1 MYKNL
6 SSFGFIILMI
16 AVVFFSG
23 NSFAENL
30 SFQSSGEVKQEI
42 KFLTDSL
49 TYTDHYPA
57 ETLNENDIKSATWGK
72 TLFVNFYADA
82 AKYFGGYVCGLAGN
96 DCNIEIYQGM
106 DGGTWFQQ
114 PNRSLNRDGADLALE
129 RVNTVAGSNVY
140 DVSTIQ
146 IALALAAKNGNVE
159 NTGTVYE
166 LIENVNLHLK
176 DTRMHAVDT
185 AKAIQNNNAVWHY
198 GYTTYISDPK
208 DSFVWR
214 MPAKYFLNTDP
225 LWESADYK
233 HYITNRMGN
242 PETDGAVADENLG
255 KISWA
260 DWKPIAGENGWAL
273 LVGPLQ
279 ADWLRYGSSQG
290 YIPFNNTSMQNAIS
304 SVTAFSYMQSG
315 VGAIYYTPGGSF
327 GNGDAL
333 VPKGEISIENNFSI
347 LGGLRILQYVLQKSQ
362 TNDSSL
368 SSAQQQTITD
378 TLAKIDI
385 LLNGGITKAGYT
397 TNGLLS
403 FFYNGAFNKTKGIF
417 NQGGKSV
424 DPKKTNNYEPNQAG
438 EALAVDVD
446 TWGVTALGAATVDSW
461 WGAGTGYK
469 IWKNVK
475 PWGGYYGPNGN
486 AVTDAIWGVGYSDED
501 KNSVMSAEW
510 TAGAINMVHM
520 LVEYYTANPNGITA
534 AQLQELKDD
543 RDSMLKNLVN
553 MRNDRYPS
561 ANYIDAPHPEYLTTV
576 PDGQLAFLYCSKRYF
591 IPFGWFGNPLPSAAS
606 TTWPVMLHYTFN
618 PFQPE
623 GSFTPDALP
632 TPAEKNI
639 SSNTT
644 DDDPS
649 GGVLDHDTDIT
660 MKNTVAD
667 AKIQTAYSTKT
678 NPGSGDWINV
688 GPQIEKNGS
697 EAVTLPKGA
706 AIMSVAYTKDGANWY
721 GACRLTTSV
730 INDGTEVTAIWT
742 NSAGDGECQYSAKS
756 NDGPFTQDTTVD
768 VQNTVADATIHAAYS
783 TKSNP
788 GNGDWISVGS
798 DISKDDTG
806 SVTFPAGTA
815 IMSIAYTKDEGANWY
830 GACRFT
836 NPSLLSDGD
845 TLIAKW
851 TNNEGSGECG
861 YNSTQ
866 VSRDAKSQDEDEHFG
881 DMPGLTEQVFDW
893 LAEWYPEYLDS
904 GVDYPVCAYTQYW
917 FYCYYGGSNSY
928 LGVNRINGMLYYYS
942 DETGL
947 IELLPLDDAYNAMV
961 NNCPGVPCP

>member
-1 MYKNL
+1 MSAFWLAL
-6 SSFGFIILMI
+6 SIY
-16 AVVFFSG
+16 ATVFFSDI
-23 NSFAENL
+23 SFADNL
-30 SFQSSGEVKQEI
+30 NFQSSEEVKKGI

-57 ETLNENDIKSATWGK
+57 ENPAEHDIKSETWDK
-72 TLFVNFYADA
+72 TQFINFYADA
-82 AKYFGGYVCGLAGN
+82 AKYFGGYVCALPGN
-96 DCNIEIYQGM
+96 DCKIEIYQGM

-114 PNRSLNRDGADLALE
+114 PNRSANKDGADLALE

-176 DTRMHAVDT
+176 DRRMHAVDT
-185 AKAIQNNNAVWHY
+185 AEAIENHNAVWHY

-214 MPAKYFLNTDP
+214 MPARYFLNTDP

-233 HYITNRMGN
+233 HYIANRSGD
-242 PETDGAVADENLG
+242 PQTDGAVEDENLG

-279 ADWLRYGSSQG
+279 ADWLRYGSSQN
-290 YIPFNNTSMQNAIS
+290 YIPFNNTSMQNAID

-327 GNGDAL
+327 GNGDKL

-368 SSAQQQTITD
+368 SSSQKQTITD
-378 TLAKIDI
+378 TLAKIDV
-385 LLNGGITKAGYT
+385 LLNGGTTQAGYT

-403 FFYNGAFNKTKGIF
+403 FFYNGAFNKTTGIF

-424 DPKKTNNYEPNQAG
+424 DPRKTDNYEPNQAG

-461 WGAGTGYK
+461 WGTGTGYK

-486 AVTDAIWGVGYSDED
+486 AAIDPIWGVGYSDED
-501 KNSVMSAEW
+501 QNTVMSAEW

-520 LVEYYTANPNGITA
+520 LVEYYTANPNDISA

-543 RDSMLKNLVN
+543 RDSMLENLLN
-553 MRNDRYPS
+553 MRNDNYPS
-561 ANYIDAPHPEYLTTV
+561 ANYIDAPDPEYLTTV

-606 TTWPVMLHYTFN
+606 TTWPIMLHYTFN

-623 GSFTPDALP
+623 GSFTPEALP
-632 TPAEKNI
+632 TPAEKDI
-639 SSNTT
+639 SSDMN

-660 MKNTVAD
+660 MINDVFD
-667 AKIQTAYSTKT
+667 AKIQTAYSIKT
-678 NPGSGDWINV
+678 NPGSGDWVNV
-688 GPQIEKNGS
+688 GPQIENTGR

-706 AIMSVAYTKDGANWY
+706 AIISVSYTKDGRNWY
-721 GACRLTTSV
+721 AACRLTTSV
-730 INDGTEVTAIWT
+730 INDDTEVTAIWT
-742 NSAGDGECQYSAKS
+742 PGLGDGDCQYSAKS
-756 NDGPFTQDTTVD
+756 NDGPFSQATTVK
-768 VQNTVADATIHAAYS
+768 VQNTVADAKIHASYS
-783 TKSNP
+783 TKPNP
-788 GNGDWISVGS
+788 GANDWIPVGS
-798 DISKDDTG
+798 DIAKDDTD

-815 IMSIAYTKDEGANWY
+815 VISFAYTKDGINWY
-830 GACRFT
+830 GACLFT

-851 TNNEGSGECG
+851 TNAKGTGECG
-861 YNSTQ
+861 YTSTQ
-866 VSRDAKSQDEDEHFG
+866 ESRIALRQPEGSHIG
-881 DMPGLTEQVFDW
+881 VMPGLREQLFDW
-893 LAEWYPEYLDS
+893 LAELYPTHLDS
-904 GVDYPVCAYTQYW
+904 GVDYPDCGYARVW
-917 FYCYYGGSNSY
+917 FYCYYGGSDSY
-928 LGVNRINGMLYYYS
+928 LGAHINNGMLYYNS
-942 DETGL
+942 DETGTL
-947 IELLPLDDAYNAMV
+947 KLPIDYVYKSMI
-961 NNCPGVPCP
+961 NNCSGVHCQ

>member
-1 MYKNL
+1 MFKN
-6 SSFGFIILMI
+6 SRTFGFIILMI
-16 AVVFFSG
+16 AVVFFAG

-30 SFQSSGEVKQEI
+30 SFQTSGEVKQEI

-96 DCNIEIYQGM
+96 DCNIELYQGM
-106 DGGTWFQQ
+106 VYGTWFQQ
-114 PNRSLNRDGADLALE
+114 PNRSLNKDGADLALE

-159 NTGTVYE
+159 DMGKVYE

-185 AKAIQNNNAVWHY
+185 AKAIQDNNGLWHY
-198 GYTTYISDPK
+198 GYTTYISDPEN
-208 DSFVWR
+208 SFVWR
-214 MPAKYFLNTDP
+214 MPARYFLNTDP

-233 HYITNRMGN
+233 HYITNRPGD
-242 PETDGAVADENLG
+242 PDVDGAIADDALG

-279 ADWLRYGSSQG
+279 ADWLRYGGSQG
-290 YIPFNNTSMQNAIS
+290 YIPFNNTSMQNAIN

-327 GNGDAL
+327 GNGDKL

-362 TNDSSL
+362 ANDASL
-368 SSAQQQTITD
+368 SSNQKQTITD
-378 TLAKIDI
+378 TLAKIDT
-385 LLNGGITKAGYT
+385 LLNGGTTEAGYT

-403 FFYNGAFNKTKGIF
+403 FFYNGAFNKTTGIF

-424 DPKKTNNYEPNQAG
+424 DPRKTNNYEPNQAG

-475 PWGGYYGPNGN
+475 PWGGYYGPDGN
-486 AVTDAIWGVGYSDED
+486 AVTDPIWGVGYSDVD

-520 LVEYYTANPNGITA
+520 LVEYYTANPDGITA
-534 AQLQELKDD
+534 AQLKELKDD

-561 ANYIDAPHPEYLTTV
+561 ANYTDAPKPEYLTTV

-632 TPAEKNI
+632 TPAEKDI
-639 SSNTT
+639 SSNTN

-660 MKNTVAD
+660 MKNQVMD

-678 NPGSGDWINV
+678 NPGSGDWISV

-706 AIMSVAYTKDGANWY
+706 AIIGVSYTKDGSNWY

-742 NSAGDGECQYSAKS
+742 PDPGDGDCEYSAKS

-768 VQNTVADATIHAAYS
+768 VQNTVDGATIVASYS
-783 TKSNP
+783 TESNP
-788 GNGDWISVGS
+788 DNFIPVGS
-798 DISKDDTG
+798 EIQENDTE

-815 IMSIAYTKDEGANWY
+815 IIGIAYTKDGGANYY
-830 GACRFT
+830 GACRFPD
-836 NPSLLSDGD
+836 PSRLGDGD

-861 YNSTQ
+861 FNSAQ
-866 VSRDAKSQDEDEHFG
+866 VSMDAKYQDESEHFG
-881 DMPGLTEQVFDW
+881 VTPGLREQVFDW
-893 LAEWYPEYLDS
+893 LAEWYHSYLDS
-904 GVDYPVCAYTQYW
+904 GVDYPDCAYTKDW
-917 FYCYYGGSNSY
+917 FYCYYGGSDGY
-928 LGVNRINGMLYYYS
+928 LGVNLNNGKLDYYS

-947 IELLPLDDAYNAMV
+947 FEVSTMEDAYNAMI
-961 NNCPGVPCP
+961 NNCKGVYCP